1 MADTKKPKPDSDTDS
16 GADTSTDD
24 EKAGPA
30 GSGKKITRKTKPVR
44 KPKTDIPA
52 THPKAEK
59 EPTAPGVADTV
70 TGTPVLSDP
79 APVENSKRG
88 GFTPALIGGFLAA
101 CLGFLAA
108 RTEVLDP
115 ILPNVLKSAG
125 SAEVVT
131 ALQDADARQSDA
143 LAALKAE
150 IASIEQPDLGPV
162 NKQLSEINAE
172 IALIRA
178 ESETRAAYLR
188 DLEARMNPLD
198 TRLEELEKQPM
209 TDGASQ
215 TAIEAYDRELAGLRD
230 AIAAQRADVEK
241 MIDEARA
248 TEAAARALEAN
259 AATAARNAQ
268 NQATSTR
275 LLGALNNGAPY
286 ASILAELASAGVAI
300 PDALNASAGVGV
312 ATLASLA
319 DAFPVSARAALSAAR
334 DEQSSDGGIGGFFRR
349 QLGARSVVPREGDD
363 PDAILSRAE
372 AAVTGG
378 DLSDALTEIA
388 TLPEAAGT
396 AMQGWVDIATTRLT
410 ALQAADQLAQSLN
423 TN

>member
-1 MADTKKPKPDSDTDS
+1 MKNT
-16 GADTSTDD
+16 
-24 EKAGPA
+24 
-30 GSGKKITRKTKPVR
+30 
-44 KPKTDIPA
+44 
-52 THPKAEK
+52 
-59 EPTAPGVADTV
+59 
-70 TGTPVLSDP
+70 L
-79 APVENSKRG
+79 
-88 GFTPALIGGFLAA
+88 L
-101 CLGFLAA
+101 
-108 RTEVLDP
+108 
-115 ILPNVLKSAG
+115 
-125 SAEVVT
+125 
-131 ALQDADARQSDA
+131 A
-143 LAALKAE
+143 LAGIKNTHHFTL
-150 IASIEQPDLGPV
+150 
-162 NKQLSEINAE
+162 
-172 IALIRA
+172 
-178 ESETRAAYLR
+178 
-188 DLEARMNPLD
+188 
-198 TRLEELEKQPM
+198 
-209 TDGASQ
+209 
-215 TAIEAYDRELAGLRD
+215 
-230 AIAAQRADVEK
+230 AAQRADVEK